1 MLDQPG
7 RLPEL
12 RASVRAAL
20 LMDEADAV
28 RDCAGEAGLTES
40 DRETIVA
47 RAVELVHAVRAAG
60 RAPVMQAFLV
70 EYGLSSREGQA
81 LMCLAEALLR
91 IPDTETIDL
100 LIKDKIVALDWASH
114 LGGSTA
120 SAVNISTRALHVTGK
135 VLGDGGDGLAGVLH
149 QAVRR
154 LGKPIIRTAIAHAMR
169 QLGHRFVLG
178 RDMREAKARAAPREA
193 SGYTYSYDMLG
204 EAARTTEDARR
215 YHAAYSDSIAALEGH
230 DGRTGVGAR
239 PGVSVK
245 LSALHARYEFSQRDR
260 VLSELVGRL
269 RSLALLSKSAGIGL
283 NVDAEEADRLE
294 LSLDVIE
301 AVLADPALAGWDG
314 FGVVVQAYG
323 KRAPYVIDWLYELAG
338 QLERRVMV
346 RLVKGAYWDSEIKR
360 AQTLGLDGFPVFT
373 RKVCTDVSYL
383 ACTRKL
389 LGMTDRIYPQFA
401 THNAHTIAAVLHMA
415 DGTSAFEFQR
425 LHGMGAALHE
435 AVRKARVVR
444 CRIYAPVGAHS
455 DLVAYL
461 VRRLLENGANSSFVN
476 QIVDASVTPEEIA
489 KDPLAAVEDLGGT
502 IANPRIAPPADIFL
516 PERRNSKGW
525 DLTDPVQLAALEGER
540 QCFGSARWEA
550 SPPVAWPVGGTM
562 RREVRNPAR
571 PDDVVGFVTESAPA
585 DIATVM
591 AAARKGA
598 AIWASMEVRERAN
611 RVRHVADLYEAHA
624 PELFALAA
632 REAGKTLSDS
642 VAEVREACDFAR
654 FYANEAIREC
664 GTGKRIPLGVVACIS
679 PWNFPLAIFSGQILA
694 ALAAGNAVIGKPA
707 EQTPLMAARAVALM
721 HEAGI
726 PRDVLQLLPGD
737 GERVGSAL
745 VSNSQVDGV
754 CFTGSTETARQINR
768 AMAGCLAPDAPL
780 IAETG
785 GLNAMIVDSTALPEQ
800 AVRDIVVSAFQSAGQ
815 RCSALRILYV
825 QQEVEKRILAML
837 YGAIDELRI
846 GEPWDLATDVG
857 PIIDR
862 QARDRIEGY
871 CRDAERDGRLLK
883 RAAAPGTGQ
892 FVPPSVVRVDGIE
905 ALSEEIFG
913 PVLHVATYAAQDID
927 SVLQAINAAGYGL
940 TFGLHTRIDG
950 RVQHAVDHV
959 CAGNIYVNRNQIGAV
974 VGSQPF
980 GGEADS
986 GTGPKAGGPHYLRRL
1001 TRGVTEP
1008 SGVPTGASVDRRRL
1022 RLAVQNAAQGL
1033 ESCLHNP
1040 DPKAGATAGRAD
1052 EAVRLRTP
1060 QRDKQADADRF
1071 RWKAKKRGGRFPFAP
1086 LDLPGPAG
1094 ESNRLHVASRGVVL
1108 CLGPGVDTAGAQL
1121 ATALGAGNA
1130 AVVIADGAEAAL
1142 SRWSDDPRVS
1152 VLDGQ
1157 LAPETLATL
1166 DGIAAVASCADD
1178 GVMTTLRVA
1187 LARRQGPIL
1196 PLISEPRA
1204 IERYVIERHVCI
1216 DTTAAGGNATLLVE
1230 AEPPC

>member
-7 RLPEL
+7 RLLEL

-20 LMDEADAV
+20 LMNEADAV
-28 RDCAGEAGLTES
+28 RDCTREAGLTKT
-40 DRETIVA
+40 DRETIVGH
-47 RAVELVHAVRAAG
+47 AVELVHAVRGAG
-60 RAPVMQAFLV
+60 RTPIMQAFLV
-70 EYGLSSREGQA
+70 EYGLSSREGVA

-91 IPDTETIDL
+91 IPDTETIDD
-100 LIKDKIVALDWASH
+100 LIKDKIVRSDWASH
-114 LGGSTA
+114 LGSSTS
-120 SAVNISTRALHVTGK
+120 SAVNASTRALHLTGK
-135 VLGDGGDGLAGVLH
+135 VLGGGRKGLAGVLH
-149 QAVRR
+149 RAVRR
-154 LGKPIIRTAIAHAMR
+154 IGKPIIRTALARAMR

-204 EAARTTEDARR
+204 EAARTAEDARR
-215 YHAAYSDSIAALEGH
+215 YHLAYSDSIVALEGH
-230 DGRTGVGAR
+230 AGGPGIGAR

-269 RSLALLSKSAGIGL
+269 HSLALLAKSAGIGL

-323 KRAPYVIDWLYELAG
+323 KRAPHVIDWLYGLAG
-338 QLERRVMV
+338 QLERRIMV

-373 RKVCTDVSYL
+373 RKACTDVSYL

-415 DGTSAFEFQR
+415 DDTSAFEFQR

-435 AVRKARVVR
+435 AVRQARGVR

-476 QIVDASVTPEEIA
+476 QIVDTSVTPEEIA
-489 KDPLAAVEDLGGT
+489 RDPLAAVEELGGT
-502 IANPRIAPPADIFL
+502 IANPRIAAPADLFL

-525 DLTDPVQLAALEGER
+525 DVTDPLQLAALERER
-540 QCFGSARWEA
+540 QSFRSAQWEA
-550 SPPVAWPVGGTM
+550 APPVAGPKSGAL

-571 PDDVVGFVTESAPA
+571 HDDVVGYVTGSASA
-585 DIATVM
+585 DIA
-591 AAARKGA
+591 AALAVARKGA
-598 AIWASMEVRERAN
+598 AFWASMEVRERAS

-632 REAGKTLSDS
+632 REAGKTMSDS

-664 GTGKRIPLGVVACIS
+664 GTGNCVPLGIVACIS

-694 ALAAGNAVIGKPA
+694 ALAAGNAVVAKPA
-707 EQTPLMAARAVALM
+707 EQTPLIADRAVALM

-726 PRDVLQLLPGD
+726 PRDVLQLLFGD

-745 VSNSQVDGV
+745 VSNPQVDGV
-754 CFTGSTETARQINR
+754 CFTGSTQTARRINR
-768 AMAGCLAPDAPL
+768 AMAECLAPRAPL

-815 RCSALRILYV
+815 RCSALRILYI
-825 QQEVEKRILAML
+825 QQEVEERILAML

-846 GEPWDLATDVG
+846 GDPWDLAADIG

-862 QARDRIEGY
+862 QARDHIEDY
-871 CRDAERDGRLLK
+871 CSDAERDGRLLK
-883 RAAAPGTGQ
+883 RAVAPGTGL
-892 FVPPSVVRVDGIE
+892 FVPPSVVQVDGIE
-905 ALSEEIFG
+905 SLSEEIFG
-913 PVLHVATYAAQDID
+913 PVLHVATYAAEDID
-927 SVLQAINAAGYGL
+927 AVLQAINAAGYGL
-940 TFGLHTRIDG
+940 TFGLHTRIDD
-950 RVQHAVDHV
+950 RVQHAVDHI

-980 GGEADS
+980 GGEGES
-986 GTGPKAGGPHYLRRL
+986 GTGPKAGGPHYMRRL
-1001 TRGVTEP
+1001 TRGLTEP
-1008 SGVPTGASVDRRRL
+1008 SGVPEGALVDRRRVQ
-1022 RLAVQNAAQGL
+1022 RAVQTAARGL
-1033 ESCLHNP
+1033 EFSRH
-1040 DPKAGATAGRAD
+1040 KHGAEAGATIDYAD
-1052 EAVRLRTP
+1052 EAACLRNP
-1060 QRDKQADADRF
+1060 QRDEQADAGQF
-1071 RWKAKKRGGRFPFAP
+1071 RWKPEERDGRFQFAP
-1086 LDLPGPAG
+1086 LDLPGPTG
-1094 ESNRLHVASRGVVL
+1094 ESNRLYLASRGVVL
-1108 CLGPGVDTAGAQL
+1108 CLGPGMDTAGAQL

-1142 SRWSDDPRVS
+1142 ARWSDDPRVS

-1157 LAPETLATL
+1157 LAPEMLSTL
-1166 DGIAAVASCADD
+1166 DGIAAVASCAND

-1187 LARRQGPIL
+1187 LAQRPGPIL

-1204 IERYVIERHVCI
+1204 TERYVIERHVCI
-1216 DTTAAGGNATLLVE
+1216 DTTAAGGNAALLVE
-1230 AEPPC
+1230 AETSR